1 MNLIPL
7 SDRVLIVP
15 DVAPTVTE
23 SGIELVQHWVVEQ
36 TGTVVATGCARH
48 PLKDVAF
55 DLAQMVE
62 KIASGM
68 WRGGGY
74 SYSAAESVKDAAQML
89 RDLTGREPELKVGD
103 KVIFSPYVG
112 QEVRIDGTRYVVM
125 READV
130 LAVMD

>member
-7 SDRVLIVP
+7 SDRVLIAP

-23 SGIELVQHWVVEQ
+23 SGIELVQHYVVEQ
-36 TGTVVATGCARH
+36 TGTVVATGCTRH
-48 PLKDVAF
+48 PLKDEAF
-55 DLAQMVE
+55 DLARRLQNR
-62 KIASGM
+62 SGFDEM
-68 WRGGGY
+68 
-74 SYSAAESVKDAAQML
+74 SLDAARLLQ
-89 RDLTGREPELKVGD
+89 DLTGREPELKVGD

-112 QEVRIDGTRYVVM
+112 QEVRIDDTRYVVM

>member
-15 DVAPTVTE
+15 DVAPTMTE
-23 SGIELVQHWVVEQ
+23 SGIELVQHYVVEQ

-48 PLKDVAF
+48 PLKDEAQ
-55 DLAQMVE
+55 DLARRLQNR
-62 KIASGM
+62 SGFDEM
-68 WRGGGY
+68 
-74 SYSAAESVKDAAQML
+74 SMDAARLLQ
-89 RDLTGREPELKVGD
+89 DLTGREPELKVGD

-112 QEVRIDGTRYVVM
+112 QEVRIDDTRYVVM